1 MIQNY
6 MACSIQNY
14 GSDAFRFT
22 LRIRSVIHIHC
33 TTPARK
39 RKKKKKTTTNPYLLR
54 VLDGAALRVET
65 HHFARPSPSAN
76 KALLASSHYAVFQK
90 DQYCQPLVRDLFTDQ
105 RL

>member
-33 TTPARK
+33 TPRPSH
-39 RKKKKKTTTNPYLLR
+39 KKKKITTYSSSR
-54 VLDGAALRVET
+54 SGAALRIKT
-65 HHFARPSPSAN
+65 YHFTRPSPCAN
-76 KALLASSHYAVFQK
+76 KSLLTSSDYTVFK
-90 DQYCQPLVRDLFTDQ
+90 KN
-105 RL
+105 

>member
-33 TTPARK
+33 TPRPS
-39 RKKKKKTTTNPYLLR
+39 RKKKNHYL
-54 VLDGAALRVET
+54 
-65 HHFARPSPSAN
+65 F
-76 KALLASSHYAVFQK
+76 KF
-90 DQYCQPLVRDLFTDQ
+90 
-105 RL
+105 